1 MWYILVYAVVFLRR
15 NKSLSQ
21 PHSFAFA
28 FAHFLTKR
36 VNNIYRFLF
45 KREKHCL
52 KCLEYLTVWNCV
64 WQDKF

>member
-1 MWYILVYAVVFLRR
+1 MWYILVYAVVFLHR

-45 KREKHCL
+45 KRERSI
-52 KCLEYLTVWNCV
+52 V
-64 WQDKF
+64 